1 MILTVPDCRG
11 PLILCAQLIISQ
23 MATTFRKIRVVFKG
37 SPSLAN
43 NYRPKD
49 ELIQISLADT
59 VHHTRNQLASFLG
72 CSEEHLWLYHG
83 DCVFS
88 ANIDQRL
95 RWFHVPSLPL
105 APTVFYHV
113 RDTLPRFIG
122 QMCLVELE
130 NLRNKHWKDILSIGW
145 NENPSK
151 LTSPEC
157 EYLRVSGAVVFLQE
171 HEESVVA
178 SLQKAV
184 FRYLVC
190 TRSVKCPSTKLVLQV
205 TQQVKT
211 DVLLK
216 SPHKVNSKRIS
227 RKKITNAVHWGCI
240 DPSSMNKKTTVPRQ
254 NSRDCPRHNHAKHTT
269 SHSLSMQESS
279 TRVNKRPDPPV

>member
-1 MILTVPDCRG
+1 M
-11 PLILCAQLIISQ
+11 
-23 MATTFRKIRVVFKG
+23 FKA

-49 ELIQISLADT
+49 ELIQISLGDT
-59 VHHTRNQLASFLG
+59 VHNTRRQLASFLR

-88 ANIDQRL
+88 AKIDQRL
-95 RWFHVPSLPL
+95 RWFHVPGFPL
-105 APTVFYHV
+105 TPTVFYHV
-113 RDTLPRFIG
+113 REALPRFIG

-130 NLRNKHWKDILSIGW
+130 TLRKKHWKDIISVGW
-145 NENPSK
+145 NEDPSK

-171 HEESVVA
+171 HEESVVT

-184 FRYLVC
+184 FRHLVS
-190 TRSVKCPSTKLVLQV
+190 TRFVECPSTKLVQQV

-211 DVLLK
+211 YVLKK
-216 SPHKVNSKRIS
+216 SPRKVGSKRIS
-227 RKKITNAVHWGCI
+227 KHKIAKVVHWGCI
-240 DPSSMNKKTTVPRQ
+240 GPS
-254 NSRDCPRHNHAKHTT
+254 
-269 SHSLSMQESS
+269 
-279 TRVNKRPDPPV
+279 